1 VERVR
6 YDRGDQKES
15 AVMRI
20 CVGALLA
27 FTLLL
32 GTGCRKDPDLSFLKP
47 RIKKLVQSDNQLKQR
62 RTVADMRNI
71 GTAMFSWLTDQIGA
85 GAAGQNRITEVAKF
99 PNIPRSK
106 LEQLLVPA
114 YIASLPEKDGWG
126 NPYEIRLN
134 LADKLSQNVMLIRS
148 PGKNGFYSGESYS
161 ISSFP
166 RGSYDEDLVWADGY
180 FIRWPER
187 DADNRGAR

>member
-1 VERVR
+1 MIL
-6 YDRGDQKES
+6 RGNQKER

-32 GTGCRKDPDLSFLKP
+32 GTGCRKDPDLSFLNPK
-47 RIKKLVQSDNQLKQR
+47 IKRVLQSEDEAKQR
-62 RTVADMRNI
+62 QTVADMRNM

-148 PGKNGFYSGESYS
+148 PGKNGVYSGESYS

-166 RGSYDEDLVWADGY
+166 PESYDEDMVWADG
-180 FIRWPER
+180 FFVRWPQKPPS
-187 DADNRGAR
+187 DGQGS